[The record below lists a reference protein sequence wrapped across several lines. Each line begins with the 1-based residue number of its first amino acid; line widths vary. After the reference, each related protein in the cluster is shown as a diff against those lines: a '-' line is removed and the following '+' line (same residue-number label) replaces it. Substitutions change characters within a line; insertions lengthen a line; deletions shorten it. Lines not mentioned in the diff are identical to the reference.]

1 MGPWERGLD
10 RIAREFLPRA
20 LAAVLP
26 PTEHDADVHLLPE
39 LAFDVLLDP
48 DESDEQ
54 TAERWAA
61 AATKAIRPALASSAT
76 GGRRPRPRVPAPF
89 RAPPPSAAPSCAPP
103 AGGI

>member
-61 AATKAIRPALASSAT
+61 AATKAIRPAPASSAT
-76 GGRRPRPRVPAPF
+76 GGR
-89 RAPPPSAAPSCAPP
+89 PPPARPP
-103 AGGI
+103 PVFLPPPPPRHPLL